1 MPGLV
6 RKLVIF
12 ATIDGI
18 ILQPWH
24 GNEQR
29 NNLNHGAYSPLQID
43 YGTRKISLLSP
54 TALEQRAKGD
64 SGLEAHGII
73 GMLPSWQHRVEMIQA
88 LPNMGATRQ
97 GLGIILL
104 NCKASHTGLLSVASS
119 SYLISITQREQ
130 VAQIL
135 GKPIYAV
142 TNVAIIP
149 LSSEADASQAIAQ
162 ARESLLRR
170 EKGSGDTPPGESGT
184 DISICGMSRS
194 SSPTDEPN
202 IPLGNEPVGS
212 GIAEDV
218 VSTKGLL
225 SGGFTANWLS
235 RKRRGF
241 DAAFLPGLSASRRVR
256 DGVSGDIM
264 LSPINNGRMDEPE
277 AIFTEAD
284 PQRNEQ
290 PPTAG
295 SSDKTIDLIPKLLRY
310 TKLNFASRNFF
321 FAYDY
326 DLTRRFGVLDPKK
339 SHLPV
344 HSLADPLVL
353 SLQAYICR
361 SCSRLI
367 WV

>member
-24 GNEQR
+24 GNGQR
-29 NNLNHGAYSPLQID
+29 NNLNHGTYSPVQID

-73 GMLPSWQHRVEMIQA
+73 GMLPSWQHRSRISQKS
-88 LPNMGATRQ
+88 
-97 GLGIILL
+97 GIILL

-119 SYLISITQREQ
+119 FYLISITQREQ

-170 EKGSGDTPPGESGT
+170 EKGPGDTSLGESGT

-194 SSPTDEPN
+194 SSPADEPN
-202 IPLGNEPVGS
+202 IPLGNEPVGT

-241 DAAFLPGLSASRRVR
+241 NAAFLPGLSASRRVR
-256 DGVSGDIM
+256 DGVSGDVM
-264 LSPINNGRMDEPE
+264 LSPINKGKMDEPK
-277 AIFTEAD
+277 AIFTEAE

-326 DLTRRFGVLDPKK
+326 DLTRKFGVLDPKK

-353 SLQAYICR
+353 SLQAYMCR

-367 WV
+367 